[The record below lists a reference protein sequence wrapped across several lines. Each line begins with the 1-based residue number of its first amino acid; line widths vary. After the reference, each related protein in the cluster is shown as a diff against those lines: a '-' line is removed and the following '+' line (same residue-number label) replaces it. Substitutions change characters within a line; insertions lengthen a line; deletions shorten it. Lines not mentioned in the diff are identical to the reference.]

1 MPKITDRFG
10 RPSSGQMPGLVEAIV
25 TDNVDPAELARVRV
39 KFPSLPGPPSGGDEI
54 LSYWARLVMP
64 MAGKER
70 GWVTIPEIG
79 DEVLVAFVHGDFN
92 NAIVIGSLFNGV
104 DTPPYANE
112 DKEDNLRV
120 FQSRSGHRVTFDDTK
135 GEERIEL
142 IVFNEEIRIIWD
154 AKEKVLSVYCG
165 KDIIVEA
172 KETISMKCKDF
183 ILKADNSVS
192 IEAGANMDLK
202 AGSAL
207 TAKGGNSMV
216 LTASMTQIN

>member
-1 MPKITDRFG
+1 MRC
-10 RPSSGQMPGLVEAIV
+10 S
-25 TDNVDPAELARVRV
+25 
-39 KFPSLPGPPSGGDEI
+39 
-54 LSYWARLVMP
+54 WRLC
-64 MAGKER
+64 
-70 GWVTIPEIG
+70 T
-79 DEVLVAFVHGDFN
+79 
-92 NAIVIGSLFNGV
+92 
-104 DTPPYANE
+104 PYANE

-183 ILKADNSVS
+183 VLKADNSVS